1 MIKRIEKYIDKHQLL
16 KPNAKVVVGVS
27 GGADSVALLHILM
40 KLGYNCI
47 VAHCNFQLRAEE
59 SNRDEHFV
67 EQLSASNAIAYRHIS
82 FDTKAYAKVHKISI
96 EMAARDLRYEWF
108 SKLLNDEQAN
118 AIAVAH
124 HSDDNVETMLMNLT
138 RGVGLHGLTGIPNRN
153 QQVVRPLLCVSRVDI
168 LHYLRKNNLN
178 HVTDSSNAENDYT
191 RNKFRNQLI
200 PLFEGI
206 NPSFKNA
213 INATSERMLEVEQ
226 IYLDHI
232 QKIISEISFTSDNQL
247 WIDKAKINAF
257 SYKKSILF
265 ELLSQYNFSNDT
277 INRLSEIFDN
287 QPGAVFYSESHLL
300 LNDRTH
306 FIVSERKQADKNSYT
321 ITPEGIVE
329 PIQIKISKRP
339 NDGTI
344 NKSPFVATFDAAK
357 ISFPLELR
365 KWNEADY
372 FHPFGMKGKKKLSD
386 FFIDQKLNRL
396 EKENCWI
403 ISANN
408 QIIWVVSHRT
418 DNRYRVNKDT
428 TELIEFELI
437 K

>member
-1 MIKRIEKYIDKHQLL
+1 MIKRIEKYIEKHQLL

-47 VAHCNFQLRAEE
+47 VAHCNFQLRADE

-67 EQLSASNAIAYRHIS
+67 EQLSATNAIAYRHIS
-82 FDTKAYAKVHKISI
+82 FDTKAYAKTHKISI

-108 SKLLNDEQAN
+108 SKLLNEEQAD

-153 QQVVRPLLCVSRVDI
+153 QQVVRPLLCVSRADI

-213 INATSERMLEVEQ
+213 MNATSERMLEVEQ

-232 QKIISEISFTSDNQL
+232 QKVISDISFTSDNQL

-265 ELLSQYNFSNDT
+265 ELLSKYNFSNDT
-277 INRLSEIFDN
+277 INRLSDIFEN

-306 FIVSERKQADKNSYT
+306 FIVSERNKADKNSYI
-321 ITPEGIVE
+321 ITPEGIIE

-339 NDGTI
+339 NDGII

-357 ISFPLELR
+357 ICFPLELR

-372 FHPFGMKGKKKLSD
+372 FYPFGMKGKKKLSD
-386 FFIDQKLNRL
+386 FFIDQKMNRL

-403 ISANN
+403 ISAYN